1 MIELDKLKE
10 SGVCASAVALKEFST
25 LRLGDARLDR
35 RLRTSFQSMMKNP
48 GKSIP
53 EQSGGWAEAKAFY
66 RLLDH
71 ESLSAESVLSAHAQS
86 SLDRASESGER
97 TFLAIQD
104 TTSLNFTKRK
114 ELDGLGS
121 LSDKGAGLY
130 VHSTML
136 MGANSGNIYGLLGS
150 KIFARSKATRS
161 KQSASICNRLPI
173 EQKESYRWLESF
185 NNSLSEASSDTR
197 NLHLVHVADR
207 EADIYELLLAAQ
219 SHRKD
224 GMDLLVRS
232 KHNRGQSQSQ
242 DRIWDSLSASPER
255 GKMQVS
261 LPRSRGLQKEEV
273 EVSVRYKQYQ
283 LSSPVDKVKYQK
295 ITESV
300 QATLIEVRGG
310 TSERPILWRLL
321 TTLDVQ
327 SSQRAEE
334 IVGWYV
340 ARWQIEVFHR
350 VLKTDC
356 KVESRQMREMSRL
369 RPMIALDMVVA
380 VHLMS
385 MLCIAR
391 AEPEAPASSCLDP
404 LQIKVLCQCIA
415 KKPIVAEALT
425 MEIAVLR
432 IARMGGF
439 LARKSDGSP
448 GAEVLWRG
456 IQKLN
461 TLCQNAHLFKNI

>member
-1 MIELDKLKE
+1 MIELDEIKGFSL
-10 SGVCASAVALKEFST
+10 SASAVALEEFST

-35 RLRTSFQSMMKNP
+35 RLRTSFQSMMNNP

-71 ESLSAESVLSAHAQS
+71 ESLSAESVLEAHAQS
-86 SLDRASESGER
+86 SLRRARNSGER
-97 TFLAIQD
+97 TILAIQD

-121 LSDKGAGLY
+121 LSDKGEGLY
-130 VHSTML
+130 VHSTMI

-150 KIFARSKATRS
+150 KIFARSKIKRS
-161 KQSASICNRLPI
+161 TQSASICNRLPI

-185 NNSLSEASSDTR
+185 NDSVQDASNSR

-232 KHNRGQSQSQ
+232 KHNRGQSEKQ
-242 DRIWDSLSASPER
+242 DRIWDSLSTSPER
-255 GKMQVS
+255 GKMLVS
-261 LPRSRGLQKEEV
+261 LPRSRGLKKEEI
-273 EVSVRYKQYQ
+273 EVAVRYEQYQ
-283 LSSPVDKVKYQK
+283 LSPPVDKVKYQK

-310 TSERPILWRLL
+310 TTERPILWRLL

-327 SSQRAEE
+327 SSQRAVE

-350 VLKTDC
+350 VLKTGC

-391 AEPEAPASSCLDP
+391 SEPETLASRCLDP
-404 LQIKVLCQCIA
+404 LQIKILCQCIP
-415 KKPIVAEALT
+415 KKPIVAEELT
-425 MEIAVLR
+425 MEISILR

-439 LARKSDGSP
+439 LGRKNDGTP

-461 TLCQNAHLFKNI
+461 TLCQHAHLLKNI

>member
-1 MIELDKLKE
+1 MIELNELKGF
-10 SGVCASAVALKEFST
+10 SLSASAVALEEFST

-35 RLRTSFQSMMKNP
+35 RLRTIFQSMMNNP

-53 EQSGGWAEAKAFY
+53 EQSGGWAEATAFY

-71 ESLSAESVLSAHAQS
+71 ESLSAESVLGAHAQS
-86 SLDRASESGER
+86 SLRRASDSGER
-97 TFLAIQD
+97 TILAIQD
-104 TTSLNFTKRK
+104 TTSLNFTERK

-121 LSDKGAGLY
+121 LSDKGEGLY
-130 VHSTML
+130 VHSTMI

-150 KIFARSKATRS
+150 KIFARIKIKRS
-161 KQSASICNRLPI
+161 TQSASICNRLPI

-185 NNSLSEASSDTR
+185 NDSVQEVSNPR

-219 SHRKD
+219 AHRKD

-232 KHNRGQSQSQ
+232 KHNRGQSEKQ

-255 GKMQVS
+255 GKMLVS
-261 LPRSRGLQKEEV
+261 LPRSRGLQKEEI
-273 EVSVRYKQYQ
+273 EVSVRYEQYN
-283 LSSPVDKVKYQK
+283 LSPPVDKVKYQE

-310 TSERPILWRLL
+310 TTERPILWRLL
-321 TTLDVQ
+321 TSLDVP

-350 VLKTDC
+350 VLKTGC

-391 AEPEAPASSCLDP
+391 AEPQAAASRCLDP
-404 LQIKVLCQCIA
+404 LQIKILCQCIP
-415 KKPIVAEALT
+415 KKPIEIETLT

-432 IARMGGF
+432 IACMGGF
-439 LARKSDGSP
+439 LSRKNDGKP

-461 TLCQNAHLFKNI
+461 TLCQHAHLLKNI